1 MGVALK
7 DKMTKTN
14 GNKQKRCLAIITSVA
29 VVIALAG
36 VGFGIYELIM
46 GIQKDREISDLRL
59 RIEQLASQRSEEVSE
74 LRARIEQLENVGAK
88 IKIISSSWS
97 GWSRDYVPEETESYC
112 SLELNKKCVVKTRQY
127 SHADGK
133 QYEEDILSFEVVK
146 INNDSV
152 VIHTFQN
159 FSDSEKGIDL
169 RSKKRDFVIK
179 NGESIELTTP
189 TMDYGDIF
197 TLTLLRD

>member
-1 MGVALK
+1 MDKILDNKELCSRATKREKILFITICAALVF
-7 DKMTKTN
+7 
-14 GNKQKRCLAIITSVA
+14 AI
-29 VVIALAG
+29 AG
-36 VGFGIYELIM
+36 ISFGLCELIVN
-46 GIQKDREISDLRL
+46 IKKDEEISELHT
-59 RIEQLASQRSEEVSE
+59 RIKQLESNNASETKEG
-74 LRARIEQLENVGAK
+74 ARIKV
-88 IKIISSSWS
+88 ISSSWS

-127 SHADGK
+127 SRANGER
-133 QYEEDILSFEVVK
+133 YEEDVLSFEVVK

-152 VIHTFQN
+152 AIHTFQN
-159 FSDSEKGIDL
+159 FSDSKEGIDL

-197 TLTLLRD
+197 TLTLLRG